1 MNHNHEGV
9 EAIPDHVR
17 GLAQDA
23 RALMAATADLGGE
36 QVAEARKR
44 VASALEHGKDFF
56 GDVQDQVRHE
66 AREIGACAHRHP
78 YRFVGVALGLGA
90 ILGILMMPRR

>member
-1 MNHNHEGV
+1 MKHNHEGV

-23 RALMAATADLGGE
+23 RALMTATAELGGE

-56 GDVQDQVRHE
+56 GEVQDQVLLE
-66 AREIGACAHRHP
+66 AKGIRACAQRRP
-78 YRFVGVALGLGA
+78 YQFVGVALGVGA
-90 ILGILMMPRR
+90 LLGILMMQRR